1 MPLPLFRDLNHAT
14 EGSRKFIIVFGVTI
28 ITKDFFMINEFAV
41 MNRTS
46 WNSRYAENEIVYGDQ
61 PNRFFKD
68 FIDTHK
74 PGSIL
79 LPAEGEGRNAV
90 YAAGKGWKVDAFDFS
105 EEALKKASSL
115 SRRKNVQIN
124 YWLQEIEQFTST
136 KKYDAVGL
144 IYVHLLKNVRQE
156 FHRQVHNSIR
166 SGGFLIFEAF
176 AKEQIEF
183 NSGGPKDISLL
194 YDAPTICN
202 DFPFLHVLFC
212 GQREIEL
219 DEGNFHKGKAAV
231 LQLVGQKL

>member
-1 MPLPLFRDLNHAT
+1 MFFA
-14 EGSRKFIIVFGVTI
+14 VTV
-28 ITKDFFMINEFAV
+28 ITKDILTNPQFAV
-41 MNRTS
+41 MNRTF
-46 WNSRYAENEIVYGDQ
+46 WDTRYAENDIVYGHQ
-61 PNRFFKD
+61 PNKFFKD
-68 FIDTHK
+68 FIDSHK
-74 PGSIL
+74 PGTIL

-90 YAAGKGWKVDAFDFS
+90 YAASKGWKVDAFDFS
-105 EEALKKASSL
+105 EEAFKKASSL
-115 SRRKNVQIN
+115 SAKKNVQVN
-124 YWLQEIEQFTST
+124 YWLQEIESFTST

-144 IYVHLLKNVRQE
+144 IYVHLPKNIRQE

-219 DEGNFHKGKAAV
+219 NEENFHKGNAAV
-231 LQLVGQKL
+231 LQLIGQKL